1 MKTRWVKEIQIDKT
15 KKKNQLNFSTIKRS
29 VNAITQYPYEKRKQ
43 RNTLKQNTRQNMS
56 ALSSNFPTTNDFS
69 Y

>member
-43 RNTLKQNTRQNMS
+43 RNTLKQNTR
-56 ALSSNFPTTNDFS
+56 
-69 Y
+69 